1 MLQVAEPRPAGPSAD
16 ADGRLLD
23 ESGVGVVRREGR
35 PVMSSASLLG
45 RPGGFTT
52 SATSK
57 LSVAERL
64 RRVIDYRRILWLLVR
79 RDLKVR
85 YAGSALGYLWSVL
98 DPLLMSLVYWF
109 VFVKIFQRQVG
120 FPPYVLFLVLG
131 QIMWA
136 WFNGGVTGCVRALR
150 AEAQMVRQSNVP
162 RELWVLRVIVSKG
175 MEFVFSLPV
184 VALFAVGYLK
194 SPRWETVVFL
204 PASMAMCFLLVLGL
218 GLILAPLAVL
228 IRDVER
234 IIPIV
239 MRVLFYASPVLY
251 SVKDVPAKLHPIL
264 SINPT
269 TGMLVLFRGCFF
281 RREISGIVPKTD
293 VHRHVLY
300 HKVLVNGVLRRRP
313 VLEHVNNWHFVW
325 HSAIGIA
332 VILVLGVFIFARLE
346 RPVLK
351 EI

>member
-1 MLQVAEPRPAGPSAD
+1 MTT
-16 ADGRLLD
+16 
-23 ESGVGVVRREGR
+23 
-35 PVMSSASLLG
+35 ASLRG

-52 SATSK
+52 TGTGRPG
-57 LSVAERL
+57 VTERL

-109 VFVKIFQRQVG
+109 VFSVIFARKVG
-120 FPPYVLFLVLG
+120 YPPYILFLVLG
-131 QIMWA
+131 QLMWA
-136 WFNGGVTGCVRALR
+136 WFSGGVTQTVRALR
-150 AEAQMVRQSNVP
+150 QQAQMVRQSNVP
-162 RELWVLRVIVSKG
+162 RELWVLRVVVSKG
-175 MEFVFSLPV
+175 VEFVFSIPV
-184 VALFAVGYLK
+184 IAIFALVYLK
-194 SPRWETVVFL
+194 APSWQACYL
-204 PASMAMCFLLVLGL
+204 PLAMVMCFFLVLGF

-228 IRDVER
+228 VRDVDR
-234 IIPIV
+234 IVPIF

-251 SVKDVPAKLHPIL
+251 SVKDVPNHLHVAL

-269 TGMLVLFRGCFF
+269 TGMLVLARSSFF
-281 RREISGIVPKTD
+281 PQELSGMVPETDGKRHDIV
-293 VHRHVLY
+293 RNGHV
-300 HKVLVNGVLRRRP
+300 VL
-313 VLEHVNNWHFVW
+313 HYVNNWHFVW

-332 VILVLGVFIFARLE
+332 VIFAVGVFVFSRLE